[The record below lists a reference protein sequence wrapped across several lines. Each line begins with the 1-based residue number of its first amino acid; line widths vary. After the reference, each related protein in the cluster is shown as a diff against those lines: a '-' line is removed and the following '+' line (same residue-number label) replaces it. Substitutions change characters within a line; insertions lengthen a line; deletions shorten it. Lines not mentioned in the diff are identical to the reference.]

1 MTQIT
6 KEAVIAMHEDLIRTG
21 GQVDGIL
28 CEGTID
34 YVIEVLNST
43 PGVYAKAAWA
53 LYMSRNHPFFDGNK
67 RTAFVLAATI
77 LKVSGH
83 YLGQQDEDE
92 IYEALH
98 KISNAEIDCDIEM
111 IERWLRKK
119 SKIWFKARQRNISDY
134 L

>member
-67 RTAFVLAATI
+67 RIAFVLAATI

>member
-1 MTQIT
+1 MVQIT
-6 KEAVIAMHEDLIRTG
+6 KEMVIAMHNDLIRTG
-21 GQVDGIL
+21 GQVHGIL

-34 YVIEVLNST
+34 YIIGELNYS

-53 LYMSRNHPFFDGNK
+53 LYMSRYHPFFDGNK

-77 LKVSGH
+77 LKMNGH
-83 YLGQQDEDE
+83 YLGRQDEDE

-98 KISNAEIDCDIEM
+98 KISDAEINCEIQYIEQ
-111 IERWLRKK
+111 WLKKK
-119 SKIWFKARQRNISDY
+119 SKIWFKARQRYISDY